1 MLPPVLHNK
10 NFVRLW
16 LAQILTQT
24 SLNMLYYLLTIRV
37 WESTG
42 SNSAVSLLVL
52 SFILPAIIFGPIA
65 GVLVDRWDTKR
76 TIVIT
81 NLIRTAF
88 IPLFFL
94 ILKNPFAV
102 RPLIFLISAMT
113 QFFVPAEGSAIPA
126 LVDKK
131 HLLSANSLFTLT
143 LNITMVV
150 GFVISGPVVR
160 LMGDKGAVSLVF
172 LAFLIATILSAQLP
186 KIPGLSGGGGV
197 FGVIRELLIALKFT
211 WTNLP
216 IRKAAISIV
225 AVNGFVLLLSA
236 LGPGYVSQVLGMDV
250 VDAGVILVAPGILGI
265 VVGTALLSSR
275 GKNWREET
283 LMETGLVVSGLI
295 LTIMAAIHANLVGL
309 FAPLL
314 AGGGM
319 FVLGIFGSFINA
331 PATTILHKMTPVG
344 LRGRIYGVVNTLI
357 NGISFAP
364 VLIAGELA
372 DLAGVGNV
380 ILLFGITLLGFGLY
394 RFLRSRGKLDLLT
407 DLKQ

>member
-1 MLPPVLHNK
+1 MLPPVLYNK

-24 SLNMLYYLLTIRV
+24 SLNMLYYLLTIKV
-37 WESTG
+37 WESTS
-42 SNSAVSLLVL
+42 SNSAVSILVL
-52 SFILPAIIFGPIA
+52 SFTLPAIILGPIA
-65 GVLVDRWDTKR
+65 GVLVDRWDTKK
-76 TIVIT
+76 TIVLT

-88 IPLFFL
+88 IPFFFL
-94 ILKNPFAV
+94 ILKNPFAL
-102 RPLIFLISAMT
+102 RPLILLISAVT
-113 QFFVPAEGSAIPA
+113 QFFVPAEGSAIPY

-150 GFVISGPVVR
+150 GFVISGPIVR
-160 LMGDKGAVSLVF
+160 LIGDNGAVALVF
-172 LAFLIATILSAQLP
+172 FAFVIATILSAQLP
-186 KIPGLSGGGGV
+186 QIPGASGGAGV

-216 IRKAAISIV
+216 IRKAAIAIV
-225 AVNGFVLLLSA
+225 VVNGFVLLLSA
-236 LGPGYVSQVLGMDV
+236 LGPGYVNQVLGMDV
-250 VDAGVILVAPGILGI
+250 VDAGLILVAPGILGV
-265 VVGTALLSSR
+265 VVGTILLSSR
-275 GKNWREET
+275 GKNWKEET
-283 LMETGLVVSGLI
+283 LVEVGLLVSGLV
-295 LTIMAAIHANLVGL
+295 LTIMAAIHANLVGFL
-309 FAPLL
+309 APLL
-314 AGGGM
+314 AGIGM

-331 PATTILHKMTPVG
+331 LATTILHKTTPVG

-372 DLAGVGNV
+372 DLAGVSNV

-394 RFLRSRGKLDLLT
+394 RFRKVRNVADLN
-407 DLKQ
+407 

>member
-16 LAQILTQT
+16 LSQILTQT
-24 SLNMLYYLLTIRV
+24 SLNMLYYLLTIKV
-37 WESTG
+37 WESTL

-52 SFILPAIIFGPIA
+52 SFTLPAIIFGPIA

-76 TIVIT
+76 TIVLT

-88 IPLFFL
+88 IPFFFL

-102 RPLIFLISAMT
+102 RPLIFLTSAVT

-131 HLLSANSLFTLT
+131 HLLMANSLFTMT

-150 GFVISGPVVR
+150 GFVISGPIVR
-160 LMGDKGAVSLVF
+160 LIGDKGAVSLVF
-172 LAFLIATILSAQLP
+172 LAFVMATILSTQLP
-186 KIPGLSGGGGV
+186 KISGVSGGGGV

-216 IRKAAISIV
+216 IRKAAIAIV
-225 AVNGFVLLLSA
+225 AVNGFILLLSA
-236 LGPGYVSQVLGMDV
+236 LGPGYVSQVLGMEV
-250 VDAGVILVAPGILGI
+250 VDAGLILVAPGILGV
-265 VVGTALLSSR
+265 VVGAALLSSR
-275 GKNWREET
+275 GKNWKEET
-283 LMETGLVVSGLI
+283 LMETGLLVSGLI
-295 LTIMAAIHANLVGL
+295 LTIMSLIHANFVGL
-309 FAPLL
+309 LAPLL

-319 FVLGIFGSFINA
+319 FVLGVFGSFISA

-344 LRGRIYGVVNTLI
+344 LRGRIWGVINTLI
-357 NGISFAP
+357 NGVSFAP

-380 ILLFGITLLGFGLY
+380 ILLFGIALLGFGLY
-394 RFLRSRGKLDLLT
+394 RFWRARK
-407 DLKQ
+407 